1 MSLMDQRHEAVAA
14 AIDEVRAIEDR
25 YGVTPA
31 ALERLKPLLTALASR
46 TELFPPQQF
55 RVPEGAHGR
64 IYRLAEDP
72 DHRFALYASAGSPGK
87 AQPPHNH
94 TTWAVISGVF
104 GREHNV
110 FYSRTDNRDV
120 PGEGRL
126 QKTGELTVEK
136 GNAVAFL
143 PDDFH
148 TIEVLGQEASLH
160 LHLYGL
166 SLERLPGRIHFAR
179 SDGGTY
185 KTFPANPNIAQLA
198 IPPADLKAMIG
209 DGEELAIL
217 DVREEGVFSQEHLLF
232 AASMPMSHLETRL
245 GALVPRR
252 SARVV
257 IVDGDG
263 GNLAH
268 RAAYRLFDLGYK
280 NIALLAGG
288 TEGWKKAGYEV
299 FSGVFVPSKA
309 FGEFV
314 EHQYDTPRIEAREL
328 KAWIDQGKDMVI
340 LDSRPMDE
348 FTRMSIPGG
357 VDCPGAELVYRVH
370 DIAPNPA
377 TTVVVN
383 CAGRTRSI
391 IGAQSLI
398 NAGIPNRVVA
408 LKDGTMGWHL
418 AGLELARGKTQHAP
432 APSPESLAKAQ
443 GAAAKVGR
451 RFGVQTIDLA
461 RLSDFQAEQ
470 DRRSLYLL
478 DVRTPEEYAEGHL
491 PYSRS
496 APGGQLVQSTDFYV
510 GTRNAR
516 IVLVDGD
523 GVRATM
529 TASWLRQLGW
539 DEVYVLADALD
550 GRLLETGDE
559 PAAPLVDPP
568 DVPSIAPAALNDLL
582 AKEGAVVV
590 DLDTSLKYRA
600 GHIPGAW
607 FAIRARLAESVA
619 KLPPE
624 GIVVAAAPDENHA
637 RFAAAEIARLTGR
650 ETRVLDG
657 GTAAWR
663 AAGLPVE
670 TGQERWADQPDD
682 IWYKPY
688 DNKAGDNRPSVE
700 QAMRNY
706 LSWEVALVA
715 QIERDGDA
723 KFRKG

>member
-1 MSLMDQRHEAVAA
+1 MSLMDQRHEAVTRT
-14 AIDEVRAIEDR
+14 IDEVRAIEAAH
-25 YGVTPA
+25 GVTPA
-31 ALERLKPLLTALASR
+31 ALERLKPVLTALASR

-55 RVPEGAHGR
+55 RVPEGAQGR
-64 IYRLAEDP
+64 IYRLAEDA

-126 QKTGELTVEK
+126 EKTGELTVEK
-136 GNAVAFL
+136 GNAVGFL

-148 TIEVLGQEASLH
+148 TIEVLGSETSLH

-166 SLERLPGRIHFAR
+166 SLERLPGRINFAR
-179 SDGGTY
+179 NDGGAY
-185 KTFPANPNIAQLA
+185 KVFPANPNIAQLA

-217 DVREEGVFSQEHLLF
+217 DVREEGVFSQGHLLF
-232 AASMPMSHLETRL
+232 ATSMPMSHLETRL
-245 GALVPRR
+245 GALVPRK
-252 SARVV
+252 SSRVV
-257 IVDGDG
+257 VVDGDG
-263 GNLAH
+263 GDLAH
-268 RAAYRLFDLGYK
+268 RAAYRLFTLGYK

-288 TEGWKKAGYEV
+288 TEGWKQAGYEV

-314 EHQYDTPRIEAREL
+314 EHHYDTPRIEAPEL

-370 DIAPNPA
+370 DLAPNPA

-398 NAGIPNRVVA
+398 NAGIPNKVVA

-418 AGLELARGKTQHAP
+418 AGLDLARGKTQHAP
-432 APSPESLAKAQ
+432 APSPGALAKAQ
-443 GAAAKVGR
+443 AAAARVGE
-451 RFGVQTIDLA
+451 RFGVQSIDHALLA
-461 RLSDFQAEQ
+461 QFHGEGE
-470 DRRSLYLL
+470 RRSLYLL
-478 DVRTPEEYAEGHL
+478 DVRTPGEYAAGHL
-491 PYSRS
+491 PGSRS
-496 APGGQLVQSTDFYV
+496 APGGQLVQSTDLYV

-539 DEVYVLADALD
+539 NEVYVLRDALT
-550 GRLLETGDE
+550 RRVLETGEE
-559 PAAPLVDPP
+559 PAVLLAEPP
-568 DVPSIAPAALNDLL
+568 AVPEIAPAALSDLL
-582 AKEGAVVV
+582 VKGGAAVV

-607 FAIRARLAESVA
+607 FAIRARLSDSAA
-619 KLPPE
+619 KLPTD
-624 GIVVAAAPDENHA
+624 GAIVVAAPDPNHA
-637 RFAAAEIARLTGR
+637 RFAAADLARITGR
-650 ETRVLDG
+650 DVRVLQG

-670 TGQERWADQPDD
+670 TDHERWADEPTDV
-682 IWYKPY
+682 WYKPY
-688 DNKAGDNRPSVE
+688 DNKSGVE
-700 QAMRNY
+700 QAMKDY
-706 LSWEVALVA
+706 LGWEVALVA

-723 KFRKG
+723 KYRAG